1 MNEHLFAAK
10 HGGLTTALTWVPEP
24 ALFDFARSVGTEAS
38 SAASALAATARTL
51 DVDIVWVPA
60 RASWALDAIELLTA
74 DGRRPAWAVDGVL
87 GRVAQ
92 EKGWGAT
99 IRRSASAPEGLVSAL
114 DRALHDVLDATRA
127 GEQAGCDLLV
137 IADDLAGPAG
147 WLVAPDFALDLLVPS
162 YRVAAHSWRGD
173 AVFHSDGDVR
183 ALMPALA
190 ASGYAGAHLASIHA
204 DDISAAVFSAWST
217 GLAVFGGIPATA
229 LDDDTATE
237 AALSAASLSTMG
249 GVVVSDDGGITL
261 APQLRRLQRA
271 LTAARERYRGQN
283 Q

>member
-1 MNEHLFAAK
+1 VKENSFAARQS
-10 HGGLTTALTWVPEP
+10 GLTTALTWVPEP
-24 ALFDFARSVGTEAS
+24 ALYEFARFTGTEAS
-38 SAASALAATARTL
+38 SAASALVATARAL
-51 DVDIVWVPA
+51 DADIVWVPA
-60 RASWALDAIELLTA
+60 RASWALEAIELLTA

-87 GRVAQ
+87 SRVAD
-92 EKGWGAT
+92 ERGWGAT

-137 IADDLAGPAG
+137 VADDLAGPAG
-147 WLVAPDFALDLLVPS
+147 WLVSPDFALDLLVPS

-190 ASGYAGAHLASIHA
+190 AGGFAAVHLASIHA

-237 AALSAASLSTMG
+237 VAASAANLATMG
-249 GVVVSDDGGITL
+249 TMVVADDGGITV
-261 APQLRRLQRA
+261 APQLERLQRA
-271 LTAARERYRGQN
+271 LAAVRDTRGSQY